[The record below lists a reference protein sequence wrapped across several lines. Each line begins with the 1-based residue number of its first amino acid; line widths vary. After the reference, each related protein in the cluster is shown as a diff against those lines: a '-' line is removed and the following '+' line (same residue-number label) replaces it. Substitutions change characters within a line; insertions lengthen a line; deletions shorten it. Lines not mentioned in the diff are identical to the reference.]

1 MLQQVGSC
9 YACLVAVDQDK
20 DAADPSQVP
29 LHLQPARLV
38 SDMAGHAPYQGRR
51 VQGHQPAAVPL
62 QARVYKGRCRQVR
75 ARSCLTVEVAN
86 ILPTTRFTNEEDKLW
101 FEKALVRL
109 VKEKVDDKMSV
120 EGTEPY
126 FVDFLRDA
134 PEATGEEADDSD
146 LEAPKIYEQ
155 VRSAPPQEVM
165 LLPLASMLDV
175 V

>member
-1 MLQQVGSC
+1 M
-9 YACLVAVDQDK
+9 
-20 DAADPSQVP
+20 
-29 LHLQPARLV
+29 
-38 SDMAGHAPYQGRR
+38 
-51 VQGHQPAAVPL
+51 
-62 QARVYKGRCRQVR
+62 
-75 ARSCLTVEVAN
+75 EVAN